1 MTITTPAWERVQLAR
16 KPERPH
22 TLDYISALISG
33 FVELHGDR
41 RFSDDPSIIAGVGA
55 FNGRTVMVLGHQKGS
70 DTRENIDRNFGM
82 PGPDG
87 YRKALRIFH
96 HAEKFGFPLICFI
109 DTPGADPG
117 LGSEERG
124 QATAIAEN
132 LLALASLK
140 TPSVAV
146 VIGEGGSG
154 GALAISV
161 TDRLIMLENSVY
173 AVASPEA
180 CAAILWK
187 DASAAP
193 DAAEAL
199 KLTAQDL
206 KQFDIIDEIVPE
218 PTPAHEDNDATIQR
232 TGATIERHLREIE
245 SICSED
251 GIARLLELRYQKYR
265 DIGAWVEQQEALLGE
280 IPAEGAGIASVRN
293 NGNSSSPS
301 Q

>member
-1 MTITTPAWERVQLAR
+1 MTTTSRAWERVQLAR
-16 KPERPH
+16 NPERPH
-22 TLDYISALISG
+22 SLDYIGALING

-41 RFSDDPSIIAGVGA
+41 RYSDDPSIISGIGA
-55 FNGRTVMVLGHQKGS
+55 FNGRTVMVLGHQKGTN
-70 DTRENIDRNFGM
+70 TRENLDRNFGM

-87 YRKALRIFH
+87 YRKALRTFK
-96 HAEKFGFPLICFI
+96 HAEKFGFPLLCFI

-132 LLALASLK
+132 LLSLASLRV
-140 TPSVAV
+140 PSVGI

-161 TDRLIMLENSVY
+161 TDRLLMLENAVY

-187 DASAAP
+187 DSSAAP
-193 DAAEAL
+193 EAAEAL

-206 KQFDIIDEIVPE
+206 HAFGIIDEIIPE
-218 PTPAHEDNDATIQR
+218 PEPAHEASDQTIQR
-232 TGATIERHLREIE
+232 ASVVVERHLAEIE
-245 SICSED
+245 AITSEQ
-251 GIARLLELRYQKYR
+251 GIEQLLDIRYQKYR
-265 DIGAWVEQQEALLGE
+265 NIGAWVDRQEEILGE
-280 IPAEGAGIASVRN
+280 LPAGMTTSHQPGS
-293 NGNSSSPS
+293 
-301 Q
+301 

>member
-1 MTITTPAWERVQLAR
+1 VSTTTPAWERVKLAR
-16 KPERPH
+16 TPERPH
-22 TLDYISALISG
+22 TFDYVSALISG

-41 RFSDDPSIIAGVGA
+41 RHSDDPAMVAGIGA

-70 DTRENIDRNFGM
+70 NTRENLDRNFGM
-82 PGPDG
+82 PNPDG
-87 YRKALRIFH
+87 YRKALRTMK

-109 DTPGADPG
+109 DTPAADPG

-132 LLALASLK
+132 LLELASLRVP
-140 TPSVAV
+140 TIAV

-161 TDRLIMLENSVY
+161 ADRLLMLENAVY

-187 DASAAP
+187 DSAAAP

-206 KQFDIIDEIVPE
+206 RRFGIIDEIVPE
-218 PTPAHEDNDATIQR
+218 PTPAHEASDETILR
-232 TGATIERHLREIE
+232 TGEALERHLSDIE
-245 SICSED
+245 RLAGE
-251 GIARLLELRYQKYR
+251 GIDRLLAKRYEKYR
-265 DIGAWVEQQEALLGE
+265 GIGAWVERQESLLD
-280 IPAEGAGIASVRN
+280 SVVSDPSRILRAN
-293 NGNSSSPS
+293 QNGN
-301 Q
+301 

>member
-1 MTITTPAWERVQLAR
+1 MTSSAPAWERVQLAR

-22 TLDYISALISG
+22 SLDYINTLING

-41 RFSDDPSIIAGVGA
+41 RFSDDPSMVTGMGA
-55 FNGRTVMVLGHQKGS
+55 FNGRTVMVIGHQKGTN
-70 DTRENIDRNFGM
+70 TRENLDRNFGM

-87 YRKALRIFH
+87 YRKALRTFH

-132 LLALASLK
+132 LLALASLRIP
-140 TPSVAV
+140 TIGV

-161 TDRLIMLENSVY
+161 TDRLMMLENAIY

-193 DAAEAL
+193 EAAEAL
-199 KLTAQDL
+199 KLTAQNL
-206 KQFDIIDEIVPE
+206 YEFEIIDEIIAE
-218 PTPAHEDNDATIQR
+218 PKPAHEASNETIIH
-232 TGATIERHLREIE
+232 TGETIERHLSEIE
-245 SICSED
+245 SIVED
-251 GIARLLELRYQKYR
+251 QGIEHLLELRYQKYR
-265 DIGAWVEQQEALLGE
+265 NIGAWVDQQEAVLSGD
-280 IPAEGAGIASVRN
+280 
-293 NGNSSSPS
+293 SSPTS
-301 Q
+301 RQNGRSRS

>member
-1 MTITTPAWERVQLAR
+1 MTATTPAWERVQLAR

-22 TLDYISALISG
+22 SLDYINALISG

-41 RFSDDPSIIAGVGA
+41 RFGDDPAVVTGIGA

-70 DTRENIDRNFGM
+70 NTRENLDRNFGM

-87 YRKALRIFH
+87 YRKALRIFK
-96 HAEKFGFPLICFI
+96 HAEKFDFPIICFI

-132 LLALASLK
+132 LLALASLRV
-140 TPSVAV
+140 PSVGV

-161 TDRLIMLENSVY
+161 TDRLLMLENSVY

-187 DASAAP
+187 DSSAAP
-193 DAAEAL
+193 EAAEAL

-206 KQFDIIDEIVPE
+206 LEFEIIDEIVPE
-218 PTPAHEDNDATIQR
+218 LEPAHEAMDQTIQR
-232 TGATIERHLREIE
+232 TGDVIERHLAEIE
-245 SICSED
+245 AIASD
-251 GIARLLELRYQKYR
+251 QGIDNLLEVRYQKYR
-265 DIGAWVEQQEALLGE
+265 NIGAWVDKQEEMLGE
-280 IPAEGAGIASVRN
+280 LPTPMTAS
-293 NGNSSSPS
+293 GNPGS
-301 Q
+301 

>member
-1 MTITTPAWERVQLAR
+1 MTSTAPAWERVQLAR
-16 KPERPH
+16 TPDRPH
-22 TLDYISALISG
+22 SLDYITMLISG

-41 RFSDDPSIIAGVGA
+41 RFSDDPAVVSGIGA
-55 FNGRTVMVLGHQKGS
+55 FNGRTVLVLGHQKGTN
-70 DTRENIDRNFGM
+70 TRENLDRNFGM

-87 YRKALRIFH
+87 YRKALRTFH

-132 LLALASLK
+132 LLALASLRVP
-140 TPSVAV
+140 TIGV

-161 TDRLIMLENSVY
+161 TDRLMMLENSVY

-187 DASAAP
+187 DAAAAP

-206 KQFDIIDEIVPE
+206 
-218 PTPAHEDNDATIQR
+218 
-232 TGATIERHLREIE
+232 
-245 SICSED
+245 
-251 GIARLLELRYQKYR
+251 YR
-265 DIGAWVEQQEALLGE
+265 
-280 IPAEGAGIASVRN
+280 
-293 NGNSSSPS
+293 
-301 Q
+301 

>member
-1 MTITTPAWERVQLAR
+1 VSTTTPAWERVQLAR
-16 KPERPH
+16 TPDRPH
-22 TLDYISALISG
+22 TLDYVAALISG

-41 RFSDDPSIIAGVGA
+41 RHSDDPAMVAGIGA

-70 DTRENIDRNFGM
+70 NTRENLERNFGM
-82 PGPDG
+82 PNPDG
-87 YRKALRIFH
+87 YRKALRIMN

-109 DTPGADPG
+109 DTPAADPG

-132 LLALASLK
+132 LLELASLRVP
-140 TPSVAV
+140 TVGV

-161 TDRLIMLENSVY
+161 TDRLLMLENAVY

-193 DAAEAL
+193 EAAQAL

-206 KQFDIIDEIVPE
+206 YRFGIIDEIVSE
-218 PTPAHEDNDATIQR
+218 PIPAHEASDETIQR
-232 TGATIERHLREIE
+232 TGETLERHLSEIE
-245 SICSED
+245 AIASGAN
-251 GIARLLELRYQKYR
+251 GIEELLEQRYAKYR
-265 DIGAWVEQQEALLGE
+265 GIGAWYERQDQLLGDL
-280 IPAEGAGIASVRN
+280 GGD
-293 NGNSSSPS
+293 SSMDAMMSNRPRD
-301 Q
+301 

>member
-1 MTITTPAWERVQLAR
+1 VTNTTPAWERVQLAR
-16 KPERPH
+16 TPERPH
-22 TLDYISALISG
+22 SLDYIGALISG

-41 RFSDDPSIIAGVGA
+41 RHSDDPSIIAGIGA

-70 DTRENIDRNFGM
+70 NTRENLDRNFGM

-87 YRKALRIFH
+87 YRKALRIFK
-96 HAEKFGFPLICFI
+96 HAEKFGFPIICFI

-132 LLALASLK
+132 LLALASLRI
-140 TPSVAV
+140 PSIGV

-161 TDRLIMLENSVY
+161 TDRLIMLENAVY

-206 KQFDIIDEIVPE
+206 KEFCIIDEIIPE
-218 PTPAHEDNDATIQR
+218 PTPAHDDMDATIQR
-232 TGATIERHLREIE
+232 AGNVIERHLSEIE
-245 SICSED
+245 SIAATK
-251 GIARLLELRYQKYR
+251 GIEQLLELRYQKYR
-265 DIGAWVEQQEALLGE
+265 NIGAWVDDQESLLGE
-280 IPAEGAGIASVRN
+280 IPAEAASLASTN
-293 NGNSSSPS
+293 NTGT
-301 Q
+301 

>member
-1 MTITTPAWERVQLAR
+1 MTATTPAWERVQLAR
-16 KPERPH
+16 NPERPH
-22 TLDYISALISG
+22 SLDYINALISG

-41 RFSDDPSIIAGVGA
+41 RFGDDPAVVTGIGA

-70 DTRENIDRNFGM
+70 NTRENLDRNFGM

-87 YRKALRIFH
+87 YRKALRIFK
-96 HAEKFGFPLICFI
+96 HAEKFDFPIICFI

-132 LLALASLK
+132 LLALASLRV
-140 TPSVAV
+140 PSVGV

-161 TDRLIMLENSVY
+161 TDRLLMLENSVY

-187 DASAAP
+187 DSSAAP
-193 DAAEAL
+193 EAAEAL

-206 KQFDIIDEIVPE
+206 LEFEIIDEIVPE
-218 PTPAHEDNDATIQR
+218 LEPAHEAMDQTIQR
-232 TGATIERHLREIE
+232 TGDVIERHLAEIE
-245 SICSED
+245 AIASD
-251 GIARLLELRYQKYR
+251 QGIDNLLEVRYQKYR
-265 DIGAWVEQQEALLGE
+265 NIGAWVDKQEEMLGE
-280 IPAEGAGIASVRN
+280 LPTRMTAS
-293 NGNSSSPS
+293 GNPGS
-301 Q
+301 

>member
-1 MTITTPAWERVQLAR
+1 VNTTPAWERVQLAR
-16 KPERPH
+16 KPDRPH
-22 TLDYISALISG
+22 TLDYIGALISG

-41 RFSDDPSIIAGVGA
+41 RFRDDPSVITGIGA
-55 FNGRTVMVLGHQKGS
+55 FNGRTVMVLGHQKGVN
-70 DTRENIDRNFGM
+70 TRENLDRNFGM
-82 PGPDG
+82 SSPEG
-87 YRKALRIFH
+87 YRKALKTFK
-96 HAEKFGFPLICFI
+96 HAEKFGFPILCFI

-132 LLALASLK
+132 LLALASLRV
-140 TPSVAV
+140 PSVGV

-161 TDRLIMLENSVY
+161 TDRLLMLENAVY

-187 DASAAP
+187 DSAAAP
-193 DAAEAL
+193 EAAQAL

-206 KQFDIIDEIVPE
+206 RQFGIIDEIIPE
-218 PTPAHEDNDATIQR
+218 PEPAHDAVDETIQR
-232 TGATIERHLREIE
+232 TGLVIERHLAEIE
-245 SICSED
+245 SLVADDRGTE
-251 GIARLLELRYQKYR
+251 RMLELRYQKYR
-265 DIGAWVEQQEALLGE
+265 NIGAWIETQEDVLGD
-280 IPAEGAGIASVRN
+280 PAAEPPDVPFHSE
-293 NGNSSSPS
+293 PT

>member
-1 MTITTPAWERVQLAR
+1 MTSTAPAWERVQLAR

-22 TLDYISALISG
+22 SLAYINMLISG

-41 RFSDDPSIIAGVGA
+41 RFSDDPSIVSGIGS
-55 FNGRTVMVLGHQKGS
+55 FNGRTVMVIGHQKG
-70 DTRENIDRNFGM
+70 TNTKENLDRNFGM

-87 YRKALRIFH
+87 YRKALRTFH

-117 LGSEERG
+117 LSSEERG

-132 LLALASLK
+132 LLALSSLK
-140 TPSVAV
+140 IPTVGV

-161 TDRLIMLENSVY
+161 TDRLLMLENAVY

-193 DAAEAL
+193 EAAEAL
-199 KLTAQDL
+199 KLTAQNL
-206 KQFDIIDEIVPE
+206 YEFEIIDEIIPE
-218 PTPAHEDNDATIQR
+218 PEPAHEASDEAILR
-232 TGATIERHLREIE
+232 TGKTIERHLTEIE
-245 SICSED
+245 SIVSD
-251 GIARLLELRYQKYR
+251 QGIEHLLELRYQKYR
-265 DIGAWVEQQEALLGE
+265 NIGAWVDQQEAVISGDSPDL
-280 IPAEGAGIASVRN
+280 ARQ
-293 NGNSSSPS
+293 NGQTAN
-301 Q
+301 

>member
-1 MTITTPAWERVQLAR
+1 VTTTTPAWERVQLAR

-22 TLDYISALISG
+22 SLDYIGTLISG

-41 RFSDDPSIIAGVGA
+41 RFSDDPSIIAGIGA
-55 FNGRTVMVLGHQKGS
+55 FNGRTVMVIGHQKGS
-70 DTRENIDRNFGM
+70 NTRENLDRNFGM

-96 HAEKFGFPLICFI
+96 HAEKFGFPLLCFI

-117 LGSEERG
+117 LSSEERG

-132 LLALASLK
+132 LLALASLRVP
-140 TPSVAV
+140 TIGL

-161 TDRLIMLENSVY
+161 TDRLLMLENSVY

-187 DASAAP
+187 DSQAAP

-206 KQFDIIDEIVPE
+206 KAFDIIDEIVPE
-218 PTPAHEDNDATIQR
+218 LAPAHDEPDATIQR
-232 TGATIERHLREIE
+232 AGTVLERHLQDVETLLE
-245 SICSED
+245 SK
-251 GIARLLELRYQKYR
+251 GIDYVLELRYQKYR
-265 DIGAWVEQQEALLGE
+265 NIGSWVDQQESLLGE
-280 IPAEGAGIASVRN
+280 IPENATAARLADHHSRD
-293 NGNSSSPS
+293 
-301 Q
+301 

>member
-1 MTITTPAWERVQLAR
+1 MTTATRAWDRVQLAR

-22 TLDYISALISG
+22 TLDYINALVSG

-41 RFSDDPSIIAGVGA
+41 HYSDDPAVIAGVGA
-55 FNGRTVMVLGHQKGS
+55 FNGRTVMLVGHQKGS
-70 DTRENIDRNFGM
+70 NTRENLDRNFGM

-87 YRKALRIFH
+87 YRKALRVFR
-96 HAEKFGFPLICFI
+96 HAQKFGFPVICFI

-124 QATAIAEN
+124 QATAVAEN
-132 LLALASLK
+132 LLELASLRVP
-140 TPSVAV
+140 TVAT

-161 TDRLIMLENSVY
+161 TDRLLMLENSVY

-187 DASAAP
+187 DSSAAP

-206 KQFDIIDEIVPE
+206 GEFGMIDEIISEPE
-218 PTPAHEDNDATIQR
+218 PAHEATDATIQR
-232 TGATIERHLREIE
+232 TGAAIERHLAEIE
-245 SICSED
+245 KIAADD
-251 GIARLLELRYQKYR
+251 GIEQLLELRYQKYR
-265 DIGAWVEQQEALLGE
+265 NIGAWVDRQDEILGE
-280 IPAEGAGIASVRN
+280 VPSVFA
-293 NGNSSSPS
+293 SPS
-301 Q
+301 QEPD

>member
-1 MTITTPAWERVQLAR
+1 MSATTPAWERVRLAR
-16 KPERPH
+16 TPERPH
-22 TLDYISALISG
+22 TLDYISGLINGFIEVHGDRRHSDDPALISG
-33 FVELHGDR
+33 
-41 RFSDDPSIIAGVGA
+41 IGA

-70 DTRENIDRNFGM
+70 NTRENLDRNFGM
-82 PGPDG
+82 PNPDG
-87 YRKALRIFH
+87 YRKALRTFK

-109 DTPGADPG
+109 DTPAADPG

-132 LLALASLK
+132 LLALASLRV
-140 TPSVAV
+140 PSVGA

-161 TDRLIMLENSVY
+161 TDRLLMLENSVY

-187 DASAAP
+187 DSGAAP

-206 KQFDIIDEIVPE
+206 YGYGIIDEIVPE
-218 PTPAHEDNDATIQR
+218 PVPAHEAADATIQQ
-232 TGATIERHLREIE
+232 TGEVIERHLSEIE
-245 SICSED
+245 SVAREHG
-251 GIARLLELRYQKYR
+251 GIERLLEVRYQKYR
-265 DIGAWVEQQEALLGE
+265 GIGSWVDQQEQLLGE
-280 IPAEGAGIASVRN
+280 LPTGIAPS
-293 NGNSSSPS
+293 NGSTETSE
-301 Q
+301 

>member
-1 MTITTPAWERVQLAR
+1 VTNATPAWERVQLAR
-16 KPERPH
+16 TPERPH
-22 TLDYISALISG
+22 SLDYIGTLISG

-41 RFSDDPSIIAGVGA
+41 RFSDDPAMVTGIGA
-55 FNGRTVMVLGHQKGS
+55 FNGRTVMVIGHQKGS
-70 DTRENIDRNFGM
+70 NTKENLERNFGM

-96 HAEKFGFPLICFI
+96 HAEKFGFPLLCFI

-117 LGSEERG
+117 LSSEERG

-132 LLALASLK
+132 LLALASLRVP
-140 TPSVAV
+140 TVGI

-161 TDRLIMLENSVY
+161 TDRLLMLENSVY

-187 DASAAP
+187 DSQAAP
-193 DAAEAL
+193 QAAEAL

-206 KQFDIIDEIVPE
+206 KAFEIIDELVPE
-218 PTPAHEDNDATIQR
+218 SVPAHEATDATIQR
-232 TGATIERHLREIE
+232 AGAVIERHLHEVE
-245 SICSED
+245 H
-251 GIARLLELRYQKYR
+251 LLESKGIEHVLQLRYEKYR
-265 DIGAWVEQQEALLGE
+265 SIGAWVDQQESLLGE
-280 IPAEGAGIASVRN
+280 IPESATAVSSNSHGATS
-293 NGNSSSPS
+293 
-301 Q
+301 

>member
-1 MTITTPAWERVQLAR
+1 LTGTTPAWERVQLAR
-16 KPERPH
+16 TPDRPH
-22 TLDYISALISG
+22 TLDYIGALISG

-41 RFSDDPSIIAGVGA
+41 RHSDDSAMIAGIGA
-55 FNGRTVMVLGHQKGS
+55 FNGRTVMLLGHQKGS
-70 DTRENIDRNFGM
+70 NTRENLDRNFGM
-82 PGPDG
+82 PNPDG
-87 YRKALRIFH
+87 YRKALRIFK

-109 DTPGADPG
+109 DTPAADPG

-132 LLALASLK
+132 LLALASLRVP
-140 TPSVAV
+140 TIGV

-161 TDRLIMLENSVY
+161 TDRLLMLENAVY

-193 DAAEAL
+193 QAAEAL

-206 KQFDIIDEIVPE
+206 HRFGIIDEIIPE
-218 PTPAHEDNDATIQR
+218 PEPAHEATDATIQR
-232 TGATIERHLREIE
+232 TGAAIERHLVEVE
-245 SICSED
+245 T
-251 GIARLLELRYQKYR
+251 IAEGDRGVERMLDLRYRKYR
-265 DIGAWVEQQEALLGE
+265 GIGAWTDRQQRMISEFSDS
-280 IPAEGAGIASVRN
+280 AS
-293 NGNSSSPS
+293 NGDRHE
-301 Q
+301 

>member
-1 MTITTPAWERVQLAR
+1 VTTATRAWDRVQLAR

-22 TLDYISALISG
+22 TLHYITALISG

-41 RFSDDPSIIAGVGA
+41 RFGDDPAMIAGVGA
-55 FNGRTVMVLGHQKGS
+55 FNGRTVMVLGHQKGA
-70 DTRENIDRNFGM
+70 DTRENLDRNFGM

-87 YRKALRIFH
+87 YRKALRIFN
-96 HAEKFGFPLICFI
+96 HAEKFGFPIICFI

-132 LLALASLK
+132 LLSLASLRVP
-140 TPSVAV
+140 TIGV

-161 TDRLIMLENSVY
+161 TDRLLMLENSVY

-187 DASAAP
+187 DSSAAP

-206 KQFDIIDEIVPE
+206 GAFGIIDEIIPE
-218 PTPAHEDNDATIQR
+218 PEPAHEAIDATLAR
-232 TGATIERHLREIE
+232 TGAAIERHLAAIE
-245 SICSED
+245 QIAADE
-251 GIARLLELRYQKYR
+251 GIEQLLELRYQKYR
-265 DIGAWVEQQEALLGE
+265 HIGEWVDRQEEILGE
-280 IPAEGAGIASVRN
+280 VPSAF
-293 NGNSSSPS
+293 GNANHSND
-301 Q
+301 

>member
-1 MTITTPAWERVQLAR
+1 MSSTAPAWERVQLAR

-22 TLDYISALISG
+22 SLAYINMLING

-41 RFSDDPSIIAGVGA
+41 RFSDDPSIVTGIGS
-55 FNGRTVMVLGHQKGS
+55 FNGRTVMVIGHQKG
-70 DTRENIDRNFGM
+70 TNTKENLDRNFGM

-87 YRKALRIFH
+87 YRKALRTFH

-117 LGSEERG
+117 LSSEERG

-140 TPSVAV
+140 IPTVGV

-161 TDRLIMLENSVY
+161 TDRLLMLENAVY

-193 DAAEAL
+193 EAAEAL
-199 KLTAQDL
+199 KLTAQNL
-206 KQFDIIDEIVPE
+206 YEFEIIDEIIPE
-218 PTPAHEDNDATIQR
+218 PSPAHEASDEAVLR
-232 TGATIERHLREIE
+232 TGETIERHLAEIE
-245 SICSED
+245 AIVSNQ
-251 GIARLLELRYQKYR
+251 GIEHLLELRYQKYR
-265 DIGAWVEQQEALLGE
+265 NIGAWVDQQEAVNSGDSPDLARQNGQT
-280 IPAEGAGIASVRN
+280 AG
-293 NGNSSSPS
+293 
-301 Q
+301 

>member
-1 MTITTPAWERVQLAR
+1 VIGTTPAWERVQLAR

-22 TLDYISALISG
+22 TLDYIGALVSG

-41 RFSDDPSIIAGVGA
+41 RYSDDPSVITGIGA
-55 FNGRTVMVLGHQKGS
+55 FNGRTVMVIGHQKGTN
-70 DTRENIDRNFGM
+70 TRENLDHNFGM

-87 YRKALRIFH
+87 YRKALRAFK
-96 HAEKFGFPLICFI
+96 HAEKFGFPIISFI

-132 LLALASLK
+132 LLALASLRV
-140 TPSVAV
+140 PSVGV

-161 TDRLIMLENSVY
+161 TDRLIMLENAVY

-187 DASAAP
+187 DSTAAP
-193 DAAEAL
+193 EAAEAL

-206 KQFDIIDEIVPE
+206 KAFEIIDEIVPE
-218 PTPAHEDNDATIQR
+218 PEPAHEAADATIQR
-232 TGATIERHLREIE
+232 SGAVIERHLSEIE
-245 SICSED
+245 AIAEEN
-251 GIARLLELRYQKYR
+251 GIEHLLELRYQKYR
-265 DIGAWVEQQEALLGE
+265 NIGAWVEKQEDILGDL
-280 IPAEGAGIASVRN
+280 PGDAAGIASSTDSNR
-293 NGNSSSPS
+293 
-301 Q
+301 

>member
-1 MTITTPAWERVQLAR
+1 MTATSGAWERVQLAR

-22 TLDYISALISG
+22 ALDYIGSMISG

-41 RFSDDPSIIAGVGA
+41 RYGDDPSIVAGIGA
-55 FNGRTVMVLGHQKGS
+55 FNGRTVMVIGHQKGAN
-70 DTRENIDRNFGM
+70 TRENLDRNFGM

-87 YRKALRIFH
+87 YRKALRIFK
-96 HAEKFGFPLICFI
+96 HAEKFGFPIICFI

-140 TPSVAV
+140 VPSVGV

-161 TDRLIMLENSVY
+161 TDRLLMLENAIY

-187 DASAAP
+187 DSSAAA

-206 KQFDIIDEIVPE
+206 YEFGIIDEIVPE
-218 PTPAHEDNDATIQR
+218 PQPAHEATDETIER
-232 TGATIERHLREIE
+232 TSAAIERHLAEIE
-245 SICSED
+245 DITSRE
-251 GIARLLELRYQKYR
+251 GIDQLLTLRYQKYR
-265 DIGAWVEQQEALLGE
+265 DIGAWVDRQESLLGE
-280 IPAEGAGIASVRN
+280 HPADIPASS
-293 NGNSSSPS
+293 NSAE
-301 Q
+301 

>member
-1 MTITTPAWERVQLAR
+1 MTAHAPAWERVQLAR
-16 KPERPH
+16 TPDRPH
-22 TLDYISALISG
+22 SLDYISTLING

-41 RFSDDPSIIAGVGA
+41 RFSDDPSIITGIGS
-55 FNGRTVMVLGHQKGS
+55 FNGRTVLVVGHQKGTN
-70 DTRENIDRNFGM
+70 TRENLDRNFGM

-132 LLALASLK
+132 LLALASLRIP
-140 TPSVAV
+140 TIGV

-161 TDRLIMLENSVY
+161 TDRLMMLENAVY

-193 DAAEAL
+193 EAAEAL
-199 KLTAQDL
+199 KLTAQNL
-206 KQFDIIDEIVPE
+206 YEFEIIDEIIPE
-218 PTPAHEDNDATIQR
+218 PTPAHEASDETILR
-232 TGATIERHLREIE
+232 TGETIERHL
-245 SICSED
+245 SEVETIVSEH
-251 GIARLLELRYQKYR
+251 GIKHLLELRYQKYR
-265 DIGAWVEQQEALLGE
+265 NIGAWVDQQESILAGE
-280 IPAEGAGIASVRN
+280 SADPSTSQ
-293 NGNSSSPS
+293 NGRSDPDS
-301 Q
+301 